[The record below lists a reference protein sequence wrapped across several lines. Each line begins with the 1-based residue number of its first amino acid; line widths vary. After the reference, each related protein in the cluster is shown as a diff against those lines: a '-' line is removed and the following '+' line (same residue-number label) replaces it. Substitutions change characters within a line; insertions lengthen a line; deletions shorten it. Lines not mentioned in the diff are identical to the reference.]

1 MQEGLIDDMSIFG
14 DINVINVFVADLISS
29 LLMSYGELNT
39 RKCACVPVNC
49 QALLWR
55 KQYHMSQR
63 HSGAFLC
70 HSCLQLQTNSG

>member
-39 RKCACVPVNC
+39 LQMCVCSCELPSSFVEKTIPYVS
-49 QALLWR
+49 APLW
-55 KQYHMSQR
+55 SVPLP
-63 HSGAFLC
+63 FL
-70 HSCLQLQTNSG
+70 SPTKNQ